1 MSTRTQFYTYGKR
14 ASTCVKERGREAH
27 DSDRSAE
34 NTQTVK
40 KSEIQ
45 KYTEHRLDTTKV
57 RITKC
62 TSPYTIWRIQANKW
76 MYCQSTENQPQA
88 LAKNVA

>member
-1 MSTRTQFYTYGKR
+1 MSTRTQFYIRQKSIEMGER
-14 ASTCVKERGREAH
+14 EKERAR
-27 DSDRSAE
+27 DSQESTE

-40 KSEIQ
+40 KREIQ
-45 KYTEHRLDTTKV
+45 KYAEHRLDTTKV